1 MKVLNLACQR
11 DHSFEGWFGSES
23 DFQEQ
28 LQRGLLTC
36 PLCGDA
42 QVVKLPSA
50 PRLNLKGGADP
61 AGLPAK
67 GSNGSADAVPPS
79 PGPTGAAWPGTRSAA
94 KRQGDGAGPPSG
106 PQGFSQDMQA
116 VFMKALRE
124 VMAHTEDVGDRFPEQ
139 ARRMHHGE
147 LEPKAIRGEATLKET
162 LELLDEGIEVLPL
175 PQVPATKNTLQ

>member
-1 MKVLNLACQR
+1 MKVLNLTCQR

-23 DFQEQ
+23 DFQDQ

-42 QVVKLPSA
+42 HVVKLPSA
-50 PRLNLKGGADP
+50 PRLNLKGGTGPDQSPTMATKEP
-61 AGLPAK
+61 TPTPTLPSGAT
-67 GSNGSADAVPPS
+67 GASSAVPPS
-79 PGPTGAAWPGTRSAA
+79 NAEGQPTV
-94 KRQGDGAGPPSG
+94 
-106 PQGFSQDMQA
+106 PQGFSRDMQA
-116 VFMKALRE
+116 VFLKALRE

-162 LELLDEGIEVLPL
+162 LELLDEGIDVVPIPL
-175 PQVPATKNTLQ
+175 LSGTKNTLQ